1 MQIIN
6 LKKIIIFTVLFD
18 AFDTDS
24 CEIFHRMCTANAL
37 FAIITCNIIL
47 PLFNFGFT
55 SHRLLGH

>member
-18 AFDTDS
+18 AFDTDN
-24 CEIFHRMCTANAL
+24 CEIFHKMRTANAF